1 MGYNSEFTVE
11 NKHTKNWHGTKIKSW
26 HNHRFSKSDYI
37 RMDHFSK
44 IELNTAV
51 ICWNRKGDALERVN
65 YR

>member
-26 HNHRFSKSDYI
+26 HNHRFSKSDYT
-37 RMDHFSK
+37 RRDHFSK

-51 ICWNRKGDALERVN
+51 IC
-65 YR
+65 